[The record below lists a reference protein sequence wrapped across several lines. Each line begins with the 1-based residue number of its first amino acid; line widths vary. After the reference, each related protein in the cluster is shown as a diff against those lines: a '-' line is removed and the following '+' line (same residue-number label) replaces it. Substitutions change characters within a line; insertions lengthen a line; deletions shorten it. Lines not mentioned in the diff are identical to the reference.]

1 MDAGVQP
8 SLHTNFHH
16 QIVYEK
22 SNLKIQYPLPYEREV
37 VSFPGNNMCDPG
49 DFNILLIRM

>member
-16 QIVYEK
+16 QIVHEK

-49 DFNILLIRM
+49 DFNILLIRI